1 MTPNPADC
9 ASMETIDDAITAM
22 DGLIDR
28 ALDTGD
34 PRGYFTCVYRSV
46 TARVRDGIRAG
57 EFDDCARMERFDV
70 AFARL
75 YLDAA
80 DGFDGGREI
89 SRSWRVVFEAPPT
102 ALALQ
107 HVMAGMN
114 AHINLDLGLAAAEVQ
129 RGTPVAELQ
138 ADFERLNDVL
148 AAMIDRMQEA
158 LTHTAPWTA
167 VADQWAGRVDELVSG
182 WSIEYARGRAWGFAE
197 QLSLAQGQEEH
208 DALVAARD
216 ARVASLGARIIDPPL
231 PLRWF
236 TGLAAT
242 RERADLHA
250 VMEALLR

>member
-1 MTPNPADC
+1 
-9 ASMETIDDAITAM
+9 METIDEAIAAM

-57 EFDDCARMERFDV
+57 EFDDCERMERFDV

-80 DGFDGGREI
+80 EGFDAGTEI
-89 SRSWRVVFEAPPT
+89 SQSWRVVFEAPPT

-107 HVMAGMN
+107 HVMVGMN
-114 AHINLDLGLAAAEVQ
+114 AHINLDLGLAAAQVQ
-129 RGTPVAELQ
+129 REAVAELQ

-148 AAMIDRMQEA
+148 AAMIDRMQDA

-167 VADQWAGRVDELVSG
+167 VADQWTGRVDELVSG
-182 WSIEYARGRAWGFAE
+182 WSIEYARGRAWSFAE
-197 QLSLAQGQEEH
+197 QLAALEGEEH

-216 ARVASLGARIIDPPL
+216 ARVAALGARIDDPPL

-236 TGLAAT
+236 TGWAAT
-242 RERADLHA
+242 QERADLRA
-250 VMEALLR
+250 VAAVLLT

>member
-1 MTPNPADC
+1 
-9 ASMETIDDAITAM
+9 METIDEAIAAM

-28 ALDTGD
+28 AVETAD

-70 AFARL
+70 AFAQL
-75 YLDAA
+75 YLEAA
-80 DGFDGGREI
+80 DGFDAGREI

-114 AHINLDLGLAAAEVQ
+114 AHINLDLGLAAAQVQ
-129 RGTPVAELQ
+129 RGLPVAELQ

-167 VADQWAGRVDELVSG
+167 FADQWAGRLDELVSG
-182 WSIEYARGRAWGFAE
+182 WSIEYARGRAWAFAE
-197 QLSLAQGQEEH
+197 QLALAEEREYP
-208 DALVAARD
+208 ALVATRD
-216 ARVASLGARIIDPPL
+216 ARVASLGARIVDPPL
-231 PLRWF
+231 PARWF
-236 TGLAAT
+236 TGWAA
-242 RERADLHA
+242 RQERADLRA
-250 VMEALLR
+250 VMDALLH

>member
-1 MTPNPADC
+1 
-9 ASMETIDDAITAM
+9 METIDEAIAAM

-46 TARVRDGIRAG
+46 TARVRDGIRDG

-80 DGFDGGREI
+80 DGFDSGRDI
-89 SRSWRVVFEAPPT
+89 SRSWRVVFEAPPN

-114 AHINLDLGLAAAEVQ
+114 AHINLDLGLAACQVQ
-129 RGTPVAELQ
+129 RGTQVAELQ

-167 VADQWAGRVDELVSG
+167 FADQWGGRIDELVSG
-182 WSIEYARGRAWGFAE
+182 WSIEYARGRAWSFAE
-197 QLSLAQGQEEH
+197 QLALAEDAEH

-216 ARVASLGARIIDPPL
+216 ARVAALGSRIVDPP
-231 PLRWF
+231 PPARWF
-236 TGLAAT
+236 TGWAAKQ
-242 RERADLHA
+242 ERADLRS
-250 VMEALLR
+250 VMEVLLR

>member
-1 MTPNPADC
+1 
-9 ASMETIDDAITAM
+9 MESIDEAIAAM
-22 DGLIDR
+22 DRQIDR

-80 DGFDGGREI
+80 DGFESGQEI
-89 SRSWRVVFEAPPT
+89 SRSWRVVFEAPPS

-114 AHINLDLGLAAAEVQ
+114 AHINLDLGLAAAQVQ
-129 RGTPVAELQ
+129 RGLPVTELQ

-158 LTHTAPWTA
+158 LTHTSAWTA
-167 VADQWAGRVDELVSG
+167 AADQWAGRVDELVSG
-182 WSIEYARGRAWGFAE
+182 WSIEYARGRAWAFAE
-197 QLSLAQGQEEH
+197 QIAVLEGSQYEA
-208 DALVAARD
+208 AVAARD
-216 ARVASLGARIIDPPL
+216 ARVAALGGRILDPPA
-231 PLRWF
+231 PLSWVADW
-236 TGLAAT
+236 AA
-242 RERADLHA
+242 RHERHDLRS
-250 VMEALLR
+250 VVEELGR

>member
-1 MTPNPADC
+1 
-9 ASMETIDDAITAM
+9 METIEEAIEAM

-28 ALDTGD
+28 ALETGD

-57 EFDDCARMERFDV
+57 EFDDCERMERFDV

-80 DGFDGGREI
+80 QGFDAGREI

-114 AHINLDLGLAAAEVQ
+114 AHINLDLGLAAAQVQ
-129 RGTPVAELQ
+129 RGVAVAELR

-148 AAMIDRMQEA
+148 AAMVDRMQEA

-167 VADQWAGRVDELVSG
+167 IADQWTGRLDELVSG
-182 WSIEYARGRAWGFAE
+182 WSIEYARGRAWAFAE
-197 QLSLAQGQEEH
+197 RLASTEGAEH

-216 ARVASLGARIIDPPL
+216 ARVAELGARILVPPL
-231 PLRWF
+231 PVRWF
-236 TGLAAT
+236 TGWASSQ
-242 RERADLHA
+242 ERADLRTVAA
-250 VMEALLR
+250 VMSS

>member
-1 MTPNPADC
+1 
-9 ASMETIDDAITAM
+9 METIDEAIAAM
-22 DGLIDR
+22 DRRIER
-28 ALDTGD
+28 ALDADD
-34 PRGYFTCVYRSV
+34 PRGYFACVYRCV

-57 EFDDCARMERFDV
+57 EFDDCGRMERFDV

-80 DGFDGGREI
+80 EGYDEGREI

-114 AHINLDLGLAAAEVQ
+114 AHINLDLGLAAAQVQ
-129 RGTPVAELQ
+129 RGLPVTELQ
-138 ADFERLNDVL
+138 EDFERLNDVL

-182 WSIEYARGRAWGFAE
+182 WSIEYARGRAWAFAE
-197 QLSLAQGQEEH
+197 QLSAAEGEQER

-216 ARVASLGARIIDPPL
+216 ARVASIGARIVDPAL
-231 PLRWF
+231 PLRWI
-236 TGLAAT
+236 TGVAAT
-242 RERADLHA
+242 RERSDLRA
-250 VMEALLR
+250 VMDALLR

>member
-1 MTPNPADC
+1 
-9 ASMETIDDAITAM
+9 MESIDEAIAAM
-22 DGLIDR
+22 DRRIDR

-57 EFDDCARMERFDV
+57 EFDDCVRMERFDV

-80 DGFDGGREI
+80 DGFESGHEI
-89 SRSWRVVFEAPPT
+89 SRSWRVVFEAPPS

-114 AHINLDLGLAAAEVQ
+114 AHINLDLGLAAAQVQ
-129 RGTPVAELQ
+129 RGLPVTELQ

-158 LTHTAPWTA
+158 LSHTSAWTA
-167 VADQWAGRVDELVSG
+167 AADQWAGRVDELVSG
-182 WSIEYARGRAWGFAE
+182 WSIEYARARAWSFAE
-197 QLSLAQGQEEH
+197 RIA
-208 DALVAARD
+208 ALEGSQYEAAVAARD
-216 ARVASLGARIIDPPL
+216 ASVASLGGRILDPPV
-231 PLRWF
+231 PLSWVADW
-236 TGLAAT
+236 AA
-242 RERADLHA
+242 RHERHDLRS
-250 VMEALLR
+250 VVEELGR